1 MAKKNKTP
9 AIRKRRRPQRE
20 MSAFGPLLI
29 FGLGGLALFSP
40 DAAFVVAV
48 GLVPTIV
55 LGFTGS
61 GDHKGQR
68 LQCVGYTNLAGVL
81 PFVSLALAQND
92 AQVVIRDIFNI
103 VAMFGS
109 AAIGY
114 ALIYVGPMVA
124 SFVLQ
129 SLNQDR
135 VKKITQQRQALVD
148 LWGHEVLG
156 DKDEVAPKGPLRNS
170 V

>member
-1 MAKKNKTP
+1 
-9 AIRKRRRPQRE
+9 
-20 MSAFGPLLI
+20 
-29 FGLGGLALFSP
+29 
-40 DAAFVVAV
+40 
-48 GLVPTIV
+48 
-55 LGFTGS
+55 
-61 GDHKGQR
+61 
-68 LQCVGYTNLAGVL
+68 
-81 PFVSLALAQND
+81 VSLALAQND